1 MTRLPKINFSLI
13 SFGALT
19 AGLTTGAL
27 LTVKSPEFFG
37 VSMAFGAGV
46 VGGLSA
52 AKVRMLENKER
63 KNNTER
69 VTSTFSALYEINNGI
84 VEPTQLAYLANIQ
97 PQQAYNFLEG
107 LAENTGG
114 QKVQT
119 KANNGVIFAF
129 PHASNALE
137 ELSKNAQDWV
147 RAQTEGLVFELE
159 KHKQAIQMMQSQNA
173 NLMATISN
181 SQKSSTDNDPW
192 NRELT

>member
-1 MTRLPKINFSLI
+1 MTRFPKINFSLI

-19 AGLTTGAL
+19 AGLTTGTL

-52 AKVRMLENKER
+52 AKVRMLENNER
-63 KNNTER
+63 KSNTER
-69 VTSTFSALYEINNGI
+69 VTSTFSALYEVNNGI

-119 KANNGVIFAF
+119 KANNGIIFAF

-137 ELSKNAQDWV
+137 ELSKNAQNWAK
-147 RAQTEGLVFELE
+147 AQTEGLVFELE

-173 NLMATISN
+173 SLMATISN

-192 NRELT
+192 NKELT

>member
-1 MTRLPKINFSLI
+1 
-13 SFGALT
+13 
-19 AGLTTGAL
+19 
-27 LTVKSPEFFG
+27 
-37 VSMAFGAGV
+37 
-46 VGGLSA
+46 LSA

-119 KANNGVIFAF
+119 KTNNGVIFAF

>member
-1 MTRLPKINFSLI
+1 MTRFPKINFSLI

-19 AGLTTGAL
+19 AGLTTGTL

-52 AKVRMLENKER
+52 AKVRMLENNER
-63 KNNTER
+63 KSNTER
-69 VTSTFSALYEINNGI
+69 VTSTFSALYEVNNGI

-119 KANNGVIFAF
+119 KVNNGIIFAF

-137 ELSKNAQDWV
+137 ELSKNAQNWAK
-147 RAQTEGLVFELE
+147 AQTEGLIFELE

-173 NLMATISN
+173 SLMATISN

-192 NRELT
+192 SRELT